1 MDNDRIAEYLI
12 SILGEDNVRRDEP
25 MNVHTT
31 FRIGGEADF
40 FITPR
45 TEKQI
50 LDVVTFLKKTDIF
63 RFLRIFAAKTM
74 IQIRN
79 VTRQF
84 MPKKPEALLV
94 RPPDCILPRKC
105 LKSLMQKK
113 SNDVL

>member
-45 TEKQI
+45 TEEQI
-50 LDVVTFLKKTDIF
+50 LDVVTFLKKTI
-63 RFLRIFAAKTM
+63 
-74 IQIRN
+74 
-79 VTRQF
+79 
-84 MPKKPEALLV
+84 
-94 RPPDCILPRKC
+94 
-105 LKSLMQKK
+105 
-113 SNDVL
+113 